1 VAAAQTARAGEVS
14 ADQTRTAGDD
24 LTATVRAQPTAT
36 PSPTPEPVAAAGK
49 ITTVTAPN
57 LSVDVGGQATEYRV
71 MDAATIT
78 RDDRPVSLLDL
89 KSGDAVALQVVA
101 GTNQVVGIVAT
112 APEESSPL
120 AAMSK
125 LLLAIPLLAL
135 IPVGIVLRGK
145 SFGDPFVVKR
155 VSR

>member
-1 VAAAQTARAGEVS
+1 
-14 ADQTRTAGDD
+14 
-24 LTATVRAQPTAT
+24 
-36 PSPTPEPVAAAGK
+36 
-49 ITTVTAPN
+49 
-57 LSVDVGGQATEYRV
+57 

-135 IPVGIVLRGK
+135 IPVGIVPRGK